1 MSNLEVGVR
10 LTADGRGLIGEAGR
24 AREAIGGLGGEQRK
38 ASADSAAYTAQV
50 ERQNTS
56 LGNLKGTILA
66 AAGAYISFNAAIA
79 GGRAVIDAALANERL
94 NNTLKVGL
102 GSQQAATQEIAF
114 LREEADRLGLQF
126 TSTAAQYAKLA
137 AASAGTVL
145 QGQKTRD
152 IFLAVAKASTVLGL
166 SADDTGGVLTAF
178 QQIISKGK
186 VSTEELLQVAERVPG
201 TFATVAR
208 AMDVTGQEL
217 SEMLQKGELMAS
229 DLLPRLAAEY
239 ERTYGAQAQEAAQG
253 LNGQINRLDNSFTD
267 LKLAV
272 ADTGLIDLLSDGIQL
287 AERLTRAAASAVEK
301 ISSIPGLKTVVSAAF
316 GGGVLPLI
324 FGKDANAATAEI
336 KQTTAALEQAEQVIG
351 KITRPGSKPE
361 PPKEFMAALKREA
374 AERKK
379 IADQSI
385 REAQRKADADAKAA
399 QQAVD
404 ASTRIIDSLRRETQE
419 IGLNNVQKR
428 MLAAASE
435 AAKAPTKELAAEIMA
450 SAQAWAMATQAQ
462 DEALSNN
469 RQMADAAAARQRA
482 ETQAAQAVQQEW
494 NQTWSTVESTARI
507 SFTQF
512 AAHGVGAMEAIGKSI
527 QNGIIDLLYQLTLRK
542 WVINIGATLGLSGG
556 AGSALASGGTGGG
569 IGSILNIASLGS
581 NALNLIRGG
590 FGFNGLVGGGLSAVG
605 GSGLVGSFGA
615 GLAGGSQAAG
625 FIAAESAV
633 AGAGTAAGF
642 GASLGAAAGPL
653 AIAYAGTQIL
663 RSIAGDKKLGGGFG
677 KALNAIGNVPILGD
691 FLPVVP
697 LVNALFGRGPLKQE
711 KTTLSGTL
719 GAQGFI
725 DGSLNTDFRA
735 KGGLFR
741 SDKNDFARIDAVTG
755 EISTDNN
762 KLLDYANQLSTVAKD
777 VIGLINDTTTQV
789 GTSLKQIG
797 ADLALST
804 EGLDNFSHSIE
815 LMSEKGKMLTD
826 EQIAEEIGNISDKM
840 ARSLLP
846 NLDEFAKRGET
857 ALQTV
862 SRLGR
867 EFTVLAE
874 GVSVIFGQSGQ
885 AAKDIVNRFSIGDR
899 SEFIEAAGGV
909 ENLGQKIN
917 QFFGNLDDSDK
928 LTILEDRLKTAL
940 DAVGVNFIPTMEQ
953 FNAAMRS
960 GDLSMQQ
967 FIAGLDLQQLI
978 ADVNQLNT
986 AARDRHIAAANKVNS
1001 ERFGLERQ
1009 LLTLQ
1014 GNTLELRR
1022 QELKQL
1028 DPSNRALQMRIWL
1041 MQDEKA
1047 AVEAEGR
1054 ARARDKALRREAQ
1067 QKEIDAQE
1075 AKKQRSIEFDIR
1087 AADERAAKEKELLK
1101 LRFDNERAA
1110 LEETRKRSQ
1119 EITNFIESLRR
1130 SAFDVSPLGF
1140 QESGNIIASAIKSV
1154 ASGADFQ
1161 SIMTDRV
1168 QAAIRG
1174 AGNID
1179 ERLFSSFDELARA
1192 RGEAAS
1198 RINELA
1204 ALGENQLTTEGATLA
1219 ELEKQTALLQKT
1231 FDVLNRRIDAG
1242 AEFDKRLAGQ
1252 SVSGQFLTSG
1262 GTARRAAIQ
1271 AAQRQIYILE
1281 NDLEQDPRAM
1291 LQARLQLIRA
1301 SATPESVYGGGKLTQ
1316 DITDMIKQLQ
1326 FVAIEQARMNGFF
1339 KRVMGDGDALN
1350 VRAV

>member
-10 LTADGRGLIGEAGR
+10 LTADGRGLIGEVGR

-79 GGRAVIDAALANERL
+79 GGRAVIDAALAQERL

-126 TSTAAQYAKLA
+126 ATTSQQYAKLT
-137 AASAGTVL
+137 AASKGTAL
-145 QGQKTRD
+145 QGQSTRD
-152 IFLAVAKASTVLGL
+152 IFLAVAKASTVMGL
-166 SADDTGGVLTAF
+166 SADQTGGALLAIE
-178 QQIISKGK
+178 QMISKGT
-186 VSTEELLQVAERVPG
+186 VSAEELRGQLGERLPG
-201 TFATVAR
+201 AFQIAAR
-208 AMDVTGQEL
+208 AINVTTQEL
-217 SEMLQKGELMAS
+217 GEMLQKGEVAAEQ
-229 DLLPRLAAEY
+229 LLPALAAEL
-239 ERTYGAQAQEAAQG
+239 ERTYGAEAQAAAQG
-253 LNGQINRLDNSFTD
+253 LNAQINRLDNSFTD
-267 LKLAV
+267 LKLSV
-272 ADTGLIDLLSDGIQL
+272 GNTGIIDLFSDGIQIATQFVGKV
-287 AERLTRAAASAVEK
+287 AEVVK
-301 ISSIPGLKTVVSAAF
+301 VVSSIPGVKTVTSAAF
-316 GGGVLPLI
+316 GGGILPLI

-336 KQTTAALEQAEQVIG
+336 KQTTAALEQAEQVIS

-379 IADQSI
+379 IADQTI

-404 ASTRIIDSLRRETQE
+404 ASTRIIESLRRETQE
-419 IGLNNVQKR
+419 IGLNAVQKR

-435 AAKAPTKELAAEIMA
+435 AAKAPTQELAAEIMA

-462 DEALSNN
+462 DEAIANN
-469 RQMADAAAARQRA
+469 RQMQEAATARQRA

-494 NQTWSTVESTARI
+494 NQTWSTVESTARM

-542 WVINIGATLGLSGG
+542 WVINIGTTLGLSGG

-581 NALNLIRGG
+581 SALNLFSTG
-590 FGFNGLVGGGLSAVG
+590 FGAT
-605 GSGLVGSFGA
+605 
-615 GLAGGSQAAG
+615 GLAGSAISGLGSLTGSSSLAAFGGGFAGDAIGGLAAG
-625 FIAAESAV
+625 GFTSGAASA
-633 AGAGTAAGF
+633 
-642 GASLGAAAGPL
+642 ASLGSSLASFAGP
-653 AIAYAGTQIL
+653 AIAIAAVDQITRL
-663 RSIAGDKKLGGGFG
+663 LAGDKLIGGGVG
-677 KALNAIGNVPILGD
+677 KALNFVPVLG
-691 FLPVVP
+691 P
-697 LVNALFGRGPLKQE
+697 LINGLFGRGPLKQRE
-711 KTTLSGTL
+711 TTLSGTI
-719 GAQGFI
+719 GAAGFI

-755 EISTDNN
+755 EVSTDND

-777 VIGLINDTTTQV
+777 VIGLVNDTTKQV

-797 ADLALST
+797 ADLTLST

-815 LMSEKGKMLTD
+815 LVSEKGKMLTD
-826 EQIAEEIGNISDKM
+826 EQIAEEIGNISDAM

-885 AAKDIVNRFSIGDR
+885 AAKDTVNRFSIGDR

-940 DAVGVNFIPTMEQ
+940 DAVGVNFIPTMDQ

-967 FIAGLDLQQLI
+967 FIAGLDLQGLI
-978 ADVNQLNT
+978 KEVNDLKT
-986 AARDRHIAAANKVNS
+986 ALTPVAEVTEDAAKKELDLTKAREGAARAA
-1001 ERFGLERQ
+1001 
-1009 LLTLQ
+1009 
-1014 GNTLELRR
+1014 
-1022 QELKQL
+1022 
-1028 DPSNRALQMRIWL
+1028 D
-1041 MQDEKA
+1041 KA
-1047 AVEAEGR
+1047 A
-1054 ARARDKALRREAQ
+1054 RREAQ

-1119 EITNFIESLRR
+1119 EITSFIESLRR

-1161 SIMTDRV
+1161 SIMTERV

-1174 AGNID
+1174 SGNID

-1204 ALGENQLTTEGATLA
+1204 SLGENQLTTEGATLA

-1242 AEFDKRLAGQ
+1242 AEFDKSLAGQ

-1262 GTARRAAIQ
+1262 GTARRTAIQ
-1271 AAQRQIYILE
+1271 AAQRQIFILE

-1301 SATPESVYGGGKLTQ
+1301 SATPESVFGGGKLTQ

-1326 FVAIEQARMNGFF
+1326 RVATEQAHMNGVF